1 MWLQIT
7 SAGSPKS
14 FSEISGMIKNK
25 AREKNNIELQ
35 NNGRVSDKLTYLK
48 LWGRERFLCEHF
60 LKKKNEYFL
69 KA

>member
-25 AREKNNIELQ
+25 AREKKITQ
-35 NNGRVSDKLTYLK
+35 GFRVMAVSDKLTYLK
-48 LWGRERFLCEHF
+48 LWEREVSV
-60 LKKKNEYFL
+60 
-69 KA
+69 

>member
-25 AREKNNIELQ
+25 AREKNNTRLQ
-35 NNGRVSDKLTYLK
+35 NNGSEWQINIFEAMGERGFCVSISL
-48 LWGRERFLCEHF
+48 
-60 LKKKNEYFL
+60 LKKIIIKNW
-69 KA
+69 